1 MSATTCSIGLKLLLK
16 VSELMI
22 NVLRLNYH
30 HLCSSFSFFF
40 LPAAA
45 ANHPYFKPCEM
56 MQVFSLRLS
65 NPIDH
70 PVDIYGSFSVRDGW
84 EPLPNY
90 LFKRS
95 RDDPAMIPEVSDTC
109 HYHELKL
116 HKKKTRTLIGIT
128 NRFIQAYLVLT
139 E

>member
-1 MSATTCSIGLKLLLK
+1 
-16 VSELMI
+16 
-22 NVLRLNYH
+22 
-30 HLCSSFSFFF
+30 
-40 LPAAA
+40 
-45 ANHPYFKPCEM
+45 M

>member
-1 MSATTCSIGLKLLLK
+1 MQFIL
-16 VSELMI
+16 I
-22 NVLRLNYH
+22 
-30 HLCSSFSFFF
+30 FF

-95 RDDPAMIPEVSDTC
+95 RDDTAMIPEVSDTC